1 MRRGMWHQFGDKSQK
16 MALEQLQHGIGVGVI
31 ISPRDLSHENART
44 YASQYHDLGAEVAI
58 DQQFYVPNFSNR
70 KLESYPTSQYRITV
84 SRLRRL
90 SDNDLNSLAVG
101 LQQSNSEISA
111 DLLIAPAVVYEA
123 GRPDIVSLNARL
135 FRAAKAVGDTLGIPT
150 FATVALGRSVTSADQ
165 TTLAALSCATSL
177 NADGWYFAFE
187 FGNERLPTSR
197 EWVLRCCGAGL
208 ALACTGKPVLHA
220 YAGPMGLL
228 SFGFGTMGSG
238 VGHYQNLWH
247 FGRGRWEPSEPQGGG
262 GGAPARYFSA
272 ALWGTI
278 VHPDE
283 TAQLSQNLR
292 NEVMTQSPFITPWDR
307 WQANKHFIYTI
318 GSALASIASQAN
330 PRLCAQAAVSVL
342 QAAVAR
348 HEAIASLGIALRDET
363 NAYQANWLAAM
374 NSLLAQREGDFD
386 YIELLA

>member
-1 MRRGMWHQFGDKSQK
+1 MRRGMWHQFGDRSQRL
-16 MALEQLQHGIGVGVI
+16 ALEQLKQGVGVGAI
-31 ISPRDLSHENART
+31 LSPRDLSHANART

-58 DQQFYVPNFSNR
+58 DQQFYIPNFSNR

-84 SRLRRL
+84 SRLRQL
-90 SDNDLNSLAVG
+90 SDNDLNGLAVG

-111 DLLIAPAVVYEA
+111 DLLIAPAVIYEA

-135 FRAAKAVGDTLGIPT
+135 FWAAKAVGDTLGIPT

-187 FGNERLPTSR
+187 FGQERLPTSQ
-197 EWVLRCCGAGL
+197 EQVLRCCIAGL
-208 ALACTGKPVLHA
+208 TLACTGKPILHA

-228 SFGFGTMGSG
+228 SFGFGATGAG
-238 VGHYQNLWH
+238 VGHNQNLWH
-247 FGRGRWEPSEPQGGG
+247 FIRGRWGPSEPQGGG
-262 GGAPARYFSA
+262 GDAPPRYFSA

-283 TAQLSQNLR
+283 TAQLPPDLR
-292 NEVMTQSPFITPWDR
+292 NDILTPSPFITPWAR
-307 WQANKHFIYTI
+307 WQANKHLMYTI
-318 GSALASIASQAN
+318 GSALANIASQTN
-330 PRLCAQAAVSVL
+330 PRLCAQAAIPVL
-342 QAAVAR
+342 QTAVAR
-348 HEAIASLGIALRDET
+348 HVAISSLGLALRDDT
-363 NAYQANWLAAM
+363 HTYQANWLAAV
-374 NSLLAQREGDFD
+374 NSLLVQREGDFD

>member
-1 MRRGMWHQFGDKSQK
+1 MRRGMWHQFGDKSQR

-58 DQQFYVPNFSNR
+58 DQQFYVPDFSNR
-70 KLESYPTSQYRITV
+70 KLNSYPTSQYRITV
-84 SRLRRL
+84 SRLGQL
-90 SDNDLNSLAVG
+90 SESELCGVATA
-101 LQQSNSEISA
+101 LQQINSEIST

-123 GRPDIVSLNARL
+123 GRQDIVLLNAKL
-135 FRAAKAVGDTLGIPT
+135 FAAAKAVGDTLGIPT
-150 FATVALGRSVTSADQ
+150 FATVALGQSVTSADQ
-165 TTLAALSCATSL
+165 TTQTALSHATSL

-187 FGNERLPTSR
+187 FGDERLPTSQ
-197 EWVLRCCGAGL
+197 EGVLRCCVAGL
-208 ALACTGKPVLHA
+208 TLACTGKPVLHA
-220 YAGPMGLL
+220 YAGPMSLL
-228 SFGFGTMGSG
+228 SFGFGAMGSG

-247 FGRGRWEPSEPQGGG
+247 FVRGRWEPSGPQGGG

-283 TAQLSQNLR
+283 TAQLSQGLR
-292 NEVMTQSPFITPWDR
+292 NEVMTQSPFITPWNR
-307 WQANKHFIYTI
+307 WQANKHLVYTI
-318 GSALASIASQAN
+318 GSALANIASQTN
-330 PRLCAQAAVSVL
+330 PRLCAQAAIPVL
-342 QAAVAR
+342 QTAVAQ
-348 HEAIASLGIALRDET
+348 HAVIDSLGLALRDDT
-363 NAYQANWLAAM
+363 NTYQANWLAAM